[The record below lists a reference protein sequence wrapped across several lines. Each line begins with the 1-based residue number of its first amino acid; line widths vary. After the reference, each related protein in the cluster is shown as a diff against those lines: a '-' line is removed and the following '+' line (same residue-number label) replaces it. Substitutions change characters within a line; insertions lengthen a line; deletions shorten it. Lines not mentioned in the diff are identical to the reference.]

1 MSYMEDAADIIDLR
15 GIARLLKVSKHTPNQ
30 WRQRE
35 LLPNVDYPELM
46 RPAWR
51 KSTIITW
58 ARSTGRWPP
67 GSTARPEARIRQSDD
82 SRRRQYRPVRPQRD
96 ADTGAPMAVFVPPA
110 SDVAA

>member
-1 MSYMEDAADIIDLR
+1 MDDADNIIDLR

-30 WRQRE
+30 WRQRG
-35 LLPNVDYPELM
+35 LLPEVDFPELM

-67 GSTARPEARIRQSDD
+67 GSTARPEARTSRQRYS
-82 SRRRQYRPVRPQRD
+82 PVRPVHDQT
-96 ADTGAPMAVFVPPA
+96 TGAPQAIFVPPPA
-110 SDVAA
+110 EMAAA